1 MPQQDEALKSL
12 VSKFE
17 AAPGS
22 RAFVEL
28 SAALLAR
35 GHASESLRVAEHGL
49 QLVPDSVEGRVER
62 AAALLALGRP
72 RVAYV
77 ELVRALAIHPGHK
90 RGMRLLGRT
99 FRDSGAP
106 GRAAQLL
113 AKRAKMES
121 EGSSTVDANPPEP
134 ETWKSRPGIDDTP
147 ADHVPALFSALTKD
161 LGLGLG
167 AAVPNRKARP
177 RVEVTQI
184 MRRKQA
190 PRPPRSASELAE
202 IVGPIVDN
210 TQPGTLEDQN
220 LSDEP
225 PQLTTKEPAP
235 LWQATPPGI
244 TDFGLDDEPLFQEDM
259 PFKVAPVPGQS
270 AGTGPAAG
278 PAPAASIDTV
288 VDKIEATDAPLEKLD
303 SAAAPMSLFD
313 IPDLP
318 EETAPMRP
326 STSDLSISSP
336 DAGSPAAQKQSPGA
350 EAQTRRSP
358 MPDAVKAQP
367 QGQVAEPRGATNII
381 PGLDTVPVA
390 PVKPEPAGALVEKGV
405 RKEVGLQIMTPAI
418 PKPRIMLAAGAALAM
433 LVYVIGMLW
442 VSQDSVSVWFGEA
455 PKTSAAAE
463 PPVDAQDAQGE
474 RP

>member
-90 RGMRLLGRT
+90 RGLRLLGKT
-99 FRDSGAP
+99 FRDAGAP

-113 AKRAKMES
+113 ARRSKMSS
-121 EGSSTVDANPPEP
+121 EGSSTVDAHPPEP
-134 ETWKSRPGIDDTP
+134 ATWKSLP
-147 ADHVPALFSALTKD
+147 AVDAPDPDHVPALFSALTKD

-167 AAVPNRKARP
+167 AAVPSRKARP

-190 PRPPRSASELAE
+190 PRPPRSVSELVE

-210 TQPGTLEDQN
+210 TQPGTLED
-220 LSDEP
+220 LGLTDEP
-225 PQLTTKEPAP
+225 PQLTAKEPAP
-235 LWQATPPGI
+235 LWQAPPGI

-259 PFKVAPVPGQS
+259 PFKVAPVT
-270 AGTGPAAG
+270 GTGSGGEAAAR
-278 PAPAASIDTV
+278 APAASMDTV
-288 VDKIEATDAPLEKLD
+288 VDKIEAADGPLEKLD

-313 IPDLP
+313 MPGLP
-318 EETAPMRP
+318 EETAPTRP
-326 STSDLSISSP
+326 STSDLSLGP
-336 DAGSPAAQKQSPGA
+336 DAEIPAGKKQSPA
-350 EAQTRRSP
+350 SAADAQTRRSP
-358 MPDAVKAQP
+358 MPDVLRKKP
-367 QGQVAEPRGATNII
+367 QGQVPEPRGATNII
-381 PGLDTVPVA
+381 PELETA
-390 PVKPEPAGALVEKGV
+390 PAAPAKPESTTGVVLEKNA
-405 RKEVGLQIMTPAI
+405 RKEAGLQVETPPM
-418 PKPRIMLAAGAALAM
+418 PKERIMLAAGAAVLM
-433 LVYVIGMLW
+433 LIYVIGMFW
-442 VSQDSVSVWFGEA
+442 VSQDAIGIWSDDG
-455 PKTSAAAE
+455 PKGSLENKAA
-463 PPVDAQDAQGE
+463 VGVQGAQAE